1 MNDFRNFNLRVSAIN
16 VNTMNVSTVG
26 TRNAKIYL
34 KIEGIT
40 GKRPDVIFM
49 SDVRAS
55 NKIKEIE
62 DLFRVT
68 RNGNYVTYFNSSRSA
83 RGVGIAIR
91 RKISH
96 KILQVRRDEADENY
110 ILLDVEI
117 KGKRLTLGC
126 VYGPN

>member
-1 MNDFRNFNLRVSAIN
+1 MYEFRNFNLKVSAIN
-16 VNTMNVSTVG
+16 VNTMNVSTIG
-26 TRNAKIYL
+26 KGNAKIYL

-49 SDVRAS
+49 SDVRAA
-55 NKIKEIE
+55 NKVKELE

-68 RNGNYVTYFNSSRSA
+68 RNGNYVTHFNSSKSA

-96 KILQVRRDEADENY
+96 KVNQIRRDE
-110 ILLDVEI
+110 VE
-117 KGKRLTLGC
+117 
-126 VYGPN
+126 